1 MAAPAGHWPDV
12 TLLATFGTRS
22 SLLVG
27 FGVCS
32 NTVCGTLAHLV
43 RLNVDQALEHWL
55 CVVQGA
61 PSMTCGIVTSMDRC
75 GVPALPLVCSSVDP
89 HNAVVHVS
97 AQHRLL
103 APWIVPLHLGQCLHS
118 RRLCS
123 WVHN

>member
-1 MAAPAGHWPDV
+1 MAAPAGHWPDI
-12 TLLATFGTRS
+12 TLLTTFGTRS
-22 SLLVG
+22 SLLAV

-32 NTVCGTLAHLV
+32 NTVDGTLAHLL
-43 RLNVDQALEHWL
+43 RLNVDQALEHSL

-75 GVPALPLVCSSVDP
+75 GAPALPLVCSSVDP

-97 AQHRLL
+97 VQHRLL
-103 APWIVPLHLGQCLHS
+103 APWIVPLRLGQCLHS